1 MKKIFNLII
10 LTGLVSVS
18 CEGPTAPWNSVESGH
33 ESLTKQLLVSSG
45 EWTTEVK
52 SVYVPGEGITLTGDE
67 KLAVYYNAWSESVE
81 DQAAK
86 GFTKNEIVMAEPS
99 DGDSYAFT
107 HDELAEAE
115 KYNYYFV
122 MPYRQLQTV
131 ATHGGI
137 SKACWNL
144 RAVQYPSATS
154 YDPTFDYLIGKP
166 AENVGKSETVEVSA
180 FKRIVA
186 PFKLTVNDPSGLLDG
201 EKIHTVTVDF
211 PDGDYVAGKVYIDFN
226 QDYDKTGIAAKYSS
240 YSGTALTAVYPE
252 GLSPVAGAYDVWYVA
267 LPASFQAG
275 QKVSVTVTG
284 ETKTVTCSASLPSAV
299 GLVADKFNSL
309 SFGLSETKEDYESTQ
324 SLHFDFSGLT
334 SVNSTDFSASDGKA
348 YSFTNNGCL
357 HYGTSKAPITS
368 GLKIKPGNKLT
379 LPEVEG
385 KAISGVR
392 VYTHEESWSSSSSK
406 ATLTASAGSVNTSAL
421 YDPQT
426 AGGFPQGYVDLI
438 FSEPQSGA
446 VDLTVAFS
454 DNATSHNAVLTS
466 VSLYLVEDKVE
477 QPDVINDYYEAYQQG
492 KTLTFGDLTISNKTH
507 TDASLI
513 DADGLTYDMMKVGGV
528 YFINPSSD
536 YVTLQGNNSTYTVAD
551 GAELILIGRYAG
563 NQPKIIAKELRA
575 NKNDFSMINVD
586 FKTSA
591 TNELICKSSDTETS
605 SAVRFIDCMISSSAT
620 SFKYL
625 IRDYYQSKSA
635 QSAPFTEMV
644 FDNCIIDVTK
654 MTTAFYY
661 ASPSAVSV
669 PQSLSITDNVIYS
682 TSTLTSQYLMN
693 ATSLATLSVIV
704 SGNTI
709 VNFYPGSGLIRVP
722 TLASLE
728 VLSNVF
734 YCSGQDS
741 SSSPAVTRLDA
752 APSGAFTVSDN
763 IMSAVEC
770 NNKSWRTWTYKSENI
785 APTTDTNNT
794 AMTTSPFTSAIDAS
808 KGYFPISNGSAGASY
823 SDKPYFKIK

>member
-1 MKKIFNLII
+1 MKKIFNLIL

-18 CEGPTAPWNSVESGH
+18 CEGPTAPGNSVESGH

-226 QDYDKTGIAAKYSS
+226 QDYDKTGIAAKYNS

-368 GLKIKPGNKLT
+368 GLKIKPGNKLA

-454 DNATSHNAVLTS
+454 DNATSHSAVLTS

-551 GAELILIGRYAG
+551 GAELILIGRHAD

>member
-18 CEGPTAPWNSVESGH
+18 CEGPTAPGNSVESGH

-131 ATHGGI
+131 ATHDGI

-144 RAVQYPSATS
+144 RTVQYPSATS

-201 EKIHTVTVDF
+201 EKIHAVTVDF
-211 PDGDYVAGKVYIDFN
+211 PEGDYVAGKVYIDFD
-226 QDYDKTGIAAKYSS
+226 QDYDETGIAAKYNA

-267 LPASFQAG
+267 LPASFEAG
-275 QKVSVTVTG
+275 QKVLVTVTG

-309 SFGLSETKEDYESTQ
+309 AFGLSETKEDYKSTQ

-454 DNATSHNAVLTS
+454 DNATSHSAVLTS

-492 KTLTFGDLTISNKTH
+492 KTLTFGDLTISNTIHK
-507 TDASLI
+507 DASLI
-513 DADGLTYDMMKVGGV
+513 DAAELTYDKMKDGGV

-605 SAVRFIDCMISSSAT
+605 SAVRFIDCMISSGAT

-625 IRDYYQSKSA
+625 IRDYYQGKSA

-741 SSSPAVTRLDA
+741 SSSPAVTRLDT

-808 KGYFPISNGSAGASY
+808 KGYFPISNGTAGASY

>member
-18 CEGPTAPWNSVESGH
+18 CEGPTAPGNSVESGH

-86 GFTKNEIVMAEPS
+86 GFTKKNEIVMAEPS

-107 HDELAEAE
+107 HDKLAEAE

-131 ATHGGI
+131 ATHDGI

-144 RAVQYPSATS
+144 RTVQYPSATS

-334 SVNSTDFSASDGKA
+334 SVKSTDFSASDGKA

-454 DNATSHNAVLTS
+454 DNASHSAVLTS

-477 QPDVINDYYEAYQQG
+477 QPDVINDYYTAYTQG
-492 KTLTFGDLTISNKTH
+492 KTLVFGDISINNETHNK
-507 TDASLI
+507 AECI
-513 DADGLTYDMMKVGGV
+513 AAADLTYDMMSRGGV
-528 YFINPSSD
+528 YFIESSDD
-536 YVTLQGNNSTYTVAD
+536 YVTLEGSKSPYSVAND
-551 GAELILIGRYAG
+551 AELILIGRYAD

-591 TNELICKSSDTETS
+591 TNELICKSSGTVTS
-605 SAVRFIDCMISSSAT
+605 SAVRFIDCQIRSSGAL
-620 SFKYL
+620 KYV
-625 IRDYYQSKSA
+625 IRDYQGESE
-635 QSAPFTEMV
+635 SAPFTEMV

-654 MTTAFYY
+654 MTSAFYY

-682 TSTLTSQYLMN
+682 SNTLTSQYLLN
-693 ATSLATLSVIV
+693 GTSLSTLAVVV

-709 VNFYPGSGLIRVP
+709 ANIYPGSGLIRVP

-728 VLSNVF
+728 VLQNVF
-734 YCSGQDS
+734 YAAGQS
-741 SSSPAVTRLDA
+741 NASSSPAVTRLDT

-763 IMSAVEC
+763 IMSAVGC
-770 NNKSWRTWTYKSENI
+770 NKSWRTYRSGNVAPGTDSGNNI
-785 APTTDTNNT
+785 TTE
-794 AMTTSPFTSAIDAS
+794 SPFSTMDST
-808 KGYFPISNGSAGASY
+808 KEGYFPVNGYTAGASY

>member
-18 CEGPTAPWNSVESGH
+18 CEGPTAPGNSVESGH

-67 KLAVYYNAWSESVE
+67 KLAVYYNAWSESV
-81 DQAAK
+81 AK

-107 HDELAEAE
+107 HDEIAEAE

-131 ATHGGI
+131 ATHDRI

-144 RAVQYPSATS
+144 RTVQYPSATS

-201 EKIHTVTVDF
+201 EKIHAVTVDF
-211 PDGDYVAGKVYIDFN
+211 PEGDYVAGKVYIDFD
-226 QDYDKTGIAAKYSS
+226 QDYDETGIAAKYNA

-267 LPASFQAG
+267 LPASFEAG
-275 QKVSVTVTG
+275 QKVLVTVTG

-309 SFGLSETKEDYESTQ
+309 AFGLSETKEDYKSTQ

-426 AGGFPQGYVDLI
+426 EGGFPQGYVDLI

-454 DNATSHNAVLTS
+454 DNATTHSAVLTS

-477 QPDVINDYYEAYQQG
+477 QPDVINDYYTAYTQG

-507 TDASLI
+507 KSAFLI

-536 YVTLQGNNSTYTVAD
+536 YVTLQGNNLTYTVAD

-591 TNELICKSSDTETS
+591 TNELICKSSGTETS
-605 SAVRFIDCMISSSAT
+605 SAVRFIDCQIRSSGAL
-620 SFKYL
+620 KYV
-625 IRDYYQSKSA
+625 IRDYYQGESA
-635 QSAPFTEMV
+635 PAAPFTEMV

-682 TSTLTSQYLMN
+682 TSTLTSQSLMN

-741 SSSPAVTRLDA
+741 ISSPAVTRLDT

-763 IMSAVEC
+763 IMSAVGC
-770 NNKSWRTWTYKSENI
+770 NKSWRTYRSENVS
-785 APTTDTNNT
+785 PETDSGNDG
-794 AMTTSPFTSAIDAS
+794 MTGSPFTSEMNTSI
-808 KGYFPISNGSAGASY
+808 GYFPVNGYTAGASY
-823 SDKPYFKIK
+823 SDKPYFKIQ

>member
-18 CEGPTAPWNSVESGH
+18 CEGPTAPGNSVESGH

-131 ATHGGI
+131 ATHDGI

-144 RAVQYPSATS
+144 RTVQYPSATS

-201 EKIHTVTVDF
+201 EKIHAVTVDF
-211 PDGDYVAGKVYIDFN
+211 PEGDYVAGKVYIDFD
-226 QDYDKTGIAAKYSS
+226 QDYDETGIAAKYNA

-267 LPASFQAG
+267 LPASFEAG
-275 QKVSVTVTG
+275 QKVLVTVTG

-309 SFGLSETKEDYESTQ
+309 AFGLSETKEDYKSTQ

-454 DNATSHNAVLTS
+454 DNATSHSAVLTS

-492 KTLTFGDLTISNKTH
+492 KTLTFGDLTISNTIHK
-507 TDASLI
+507 DASLI
-513 DADGLTYDMMKVGGV
+513 DAAELTYDKMKDGGV

-605 SAVRFIDCMISSSAT
+605 SAVRFIDCMISSGAT

-625 IRDYYQSKSA
+625 IRDYYQGKSA

-741 SSSPAVTRLDA
+741 SSSPAVTRLDT

-808 KGYFPISNGSAGASY
+808 KGYFPISSGTAGASY

>member
-1 MKKIFNLII
+1 MKKIFNLIL

-18 CEGPTAPWNSVESGH
+18 CEGPTAPGNSVESGH

-45 EWTTEVK
+45 EWSTEVK

-67 KLAVYYNAWSESVE
+67 KLAVYYNAWSESV
-81 DQAAK
+81 AK

-99 DGDSYAFT
+99 VDDSYAFT
-107 HDELAEAE
+107 HNELAGAE

-211 PDGDYVAGKVYIDFN
+211 PYGDYVAGKVYIDFN
-226 QDYDKTGIAAKYSS
+226 QAYDKTGIAAKYRA

-309 SFGLSETKEDYESTQ
+309 SFGLSETKEDYASTQ

-426 AGGFPQGYVDLI
+426 AGGFLAQFPLGGLQLI
-438 FSEPQSGA
+438 FGVLIQLSRRQFQQQTLDGI
-446 VDLTVAFS
+446 
-454 DNATSHNAVLTS
+454 AVLAHQRYGT
-466 VSLYLVEDKVE
+466 V
-477 QPDVINDYYEAYQQG
+477 
-492 KTLTFGDLTISNKTH
+492 LTQSQHSH
-507 TDASLI
+507 TTGMI
-513 DADGLTYDMMKVGGV
+513 DNL
-528 YFINPSSD
+528 PSSQ
-536 YVTLQGNNSTYTVAD
+536 LA
-551 GAELILIGRYAG
+551 IG
-563 NQPKIIAKELRA
+563 
-575 NKNDFSMINVD
+575 
-586 FKTSA
+586 
-591 TNELICKSSDTETS
+591 
-605 SAVRFIDCMISSSAT
+605 
-620 SFKYL
+620 
-625 IRDYYQSKSA
+625 
-635 QSAPFTEMV
+635 
-644 FDNCIIDVTK
+644 
-654 MTTAFYY
+654 
-661 ASPSAVSV
+661 
-669 PQSLSITDNVIYS
+669 
-682 TSTLTSQYLMN
+682 
-693 ATSLATLSVIV
+693 
-704 SGNTI
+704 
-709 VNFYPGSGLIRVP
+709 
-722 TLASLE
+722 
-728 VLSNVF
+728 
-734 YCSGQDS
+734 
-741 SSSPAVTRLDA
+741 
-752 APSGAFTVSDN
+752 
-763 IMSAVEC
+763 
-770 NNKSWRTWTYKSENI
+770 
-785 APTTDTNNT
+785 
-794 AMTTSPFTSAIDAS
+794 
-808 KGYFPISNGSAGASY
+808 
-823 SDKPYFKIK
+823 

>member
-18 CEGPTAPWNSVESGH
+18 CEGPTAPGNSVESGH

-107 HDELAEAE
+107 HDEIAEAE

-131 ATHGGI
+131 ATHDRI

-144 RAVQYPSATS
+144 RTVQYPSATS

-252 GLSPVAGAYDVWYVA
+252 GLSSVAGAYDVWYVA

-454 DNATSHNAVLTS
+454 DNATSHSAVLTS

-591 TNELICKSSDTETS
+591 TNELICKSSGTETS
-605 SAVRFIDCMISSSAT
+605 SAVRFIDCQIRSSGAL
-620 SFKYL
+620 KYV
-625 IRDYYQSKSA
+625 IRDYQGDNKDNKA
-635 QSAPFTEMV
+635 APFTKIV
-644 FDNCIIDVTK
+644 FDNCVIDLSE
-654 MTTAFYY
+654 MTTSLYY
-661 ASPSAVSV
+661 ANPESVSV

-682 TSTLTSQYLMN
+682 TSTLTSQSLMN

-823 SDKPYFKIK
+823 SDKPYFKIQ

>member
-18 CEGPTAPWNSVESGH
+18 CEGPTAPGNSVESGH

-131 ATHGGI
+131 ATHDGI

-144 RAVQYPSATS
+144 RTVQYPSATS

-201 EKIHTVTVDF
+201 EKIHAVTVDF
-211 PDGDYVAGKVYIDFN
+211 PEGDYVAGKVYIDFD
-226 QDYDKTGIAAKYSS
+226 QDYDETGIAAKYNA

-406 ATLTASAGSVNTSAL
+406 ATLTASAGTVNTSAL

-454 DNATSHNAVLTS
+454 DNASHNAVLTS

-477 QPDVINDYYEAYQQG
+477 QPDVINDYYTAYTQG
-492 KTLTFGDLTISNKTH
+492 KTLVFGDISINNETH
-507 TDASLI
+507 KEAECI
-513 DADGLTYDMMKVGGV
+513 AAADLTYDMMSRGGV
-528 YFINPSSD
+528 YFIESSDD
-536 YVTLQGNNSTYTVAD
+536 YVTLEGSKSTYSVAND
-551 GAELILIGRYAG
+551 AELILIGRYAD
-563 NQPKIIAKELRA
+563 NQPKIQVEELRA
-575 NKNDFSMINVD
+575 NAEDLTVINVN
-586 FKTSA
+586 FRSSA
-591 TNELICKSSDTETS
+591 TNQMICKSTGTETS
-605 SAVRFIDCMISSSAT
+605 STVSFFDCMISSSAT

-625 IRDYYQSKSA
+625 IRDYQGESE
-635 QSAPFTEMV
+635 SAPFTEMV

-654 MTTAFYY
+654 MTIAFYY
-661 ASPSAVSV
+661 ASPSTVSV

-682 TSTLTSQYLMN
+682 SNTLTNQYLLNGTSLSTL
-693 ATSLATLSVIV
+693 AVVV

-709 VNFYPGSGLIRVP
+709 ANIYPGSGLIRVS

-728 VLSNVF
+728 VLQNVF
-734 YCSGQDS
+734 YAAGQS
-741 SSSPAVTRLDA
+741 NASSSPAVTRLDT

-763 IMSAVEC
+763 IMSAVGC
-770 NNKSWRTWTYKSENI
+770 NKSWRTYRSGNVEPGTDSGNNI
-785 APTTDTNNT
+785 TTE
-794 AMTTSPFTSAIDAS
+794 SPFSTMDST
-808 KGYFPISNGSAGASY
+808 KEGYFPVNGYTAGASY

>member
-1 MKKIFNLII
+1 MKKIFNLVI

-18 CEGPTAPWNSVESGH
+18 CEGPTAPGNSVESGH

-86 GFTKNEIVMAEPS
+86 GFTKKNEIVMAEPS

-107 HDELAEAE
+107 HAALAEAE

-131 ATHGGI
+131 ATHDGI

-144 RAVQYPSATS
+144 RTVQYPSATS

-201 EKIHTVTVDF
+201 EKIHAVTVDF
-211 PDGDYVAGKVYIDFN
+211 PEGDYVAGKVYIDFD
-226 QDYDKTGIAAKYSS
+226 QDYDETGIAAKYNA

-334 SVNSTDFSASDGKA
+334 SVKSTDFSASDGKV

-406 ATLTASAGSVNTSAL
+406 ATLTASAGTVNTSAL

-477 QPDVINDYYEAYQQG
+477 QPDVINDYYTAYTQG

-513 DADGLTYDMMKVGGV
+513 DAAGLTYDMMKDGGV

-551 GAELILIGRYAG
+551 GAELILIGRYAD
-563 NQPKIIAKELRA
+563 NQPKIQVKELRA
-575 NKNDFSMINVD
+575 NAEDLTVINVN
-586 FKTSA
+586 FRSSA
-591 TNELICKSSDTETS
+591 TNQMICKSTGTETS
-605 SAVRFIDCMISSSAT
+605 STVSFFDCMISSSAT

-625 IRDYYQSKSA
+625 IRDYQGESA
-635 QSAPFTEMV
+635 SAPFTEMV

-682 TSTLTSQYLMN
+682 SNTLTSQYLLN
-693 ATSLATLSVIV
+693 GTSLSTLAVVV

-709 VNFYPGSGLIRVP
+709 VNFYPGSGLICVP

-741 SSSPAVTRLDA
+741 ISSPAVTRLDT

-763 IMSAVEC
+763 IMSAVGC
-770 NNKSWRTWTYKSENI
+770 NKSWRTYRFNNI

-808 KGYFPISNGSAGASY
+808 KGYFPISSGTAGASY

>member
-1 MKKIFNLII
+1 MKKIFNLIL

-18 CEGPTAPWNSVESGH
+18 CEGPTAPGNSVESGH

-348 YSFTNNGCL
+348 YSFTNSGCL

-454 DNATSHNAVLTS
+454 DNATSHSAVLTS

-513 DADGLTYDMMKVGGV
+513 DADGLTYDLMKDGGV

-591 TNELICKSSDTETS
+591 TNELICKSSGTVTS
-605 SAVRFIDCMISSSAT
+605 SAVRFIDCQIRSSGAL
-620 SFKYL
+620 KYV
-625 IRDYYQSKSA
+625 IRDYQGASA
-635 QSAPFTEMV
+635 SFTKIV
-644 FDNCIIDVTK
+644 FDNCVIDLSE
-654 MTTAFYY
+654 MTTSLYY
-661 ASPSAVSV
+661 ANPESVSV

-682 TSTLTSQYLMN
+682 TSTMTSQYLMN

-741 SSSPAVTRLDA
+741 SSSPAVTRLDT

-770 NNKSWRTWTYKSENI
+770 KKSWTTHKSGNVAPGTDSGNNI
-785 APTTDTNNT
+785 TTE
-794 AMTTSPFTSAIDAS
+794 SPFSTMDST
-808 KGYFPISNGSAGASY
+808 KEGYFPVNGYTAGASY

>member
-18 CEGPTAPWNSVESGH
+18 CEGPTAPGNSVESGH

-81 DQAAK
+81 DQAAE

-131 ATHGGI
+131 ATHDGI

-144 RAVQYPSATS
+144 RTVQYPSATS

-211 PDGDYVAGKVYIDFN
+211 PGGDYVAGKVYIDFN
-226 QDYDKTGIAAKYSS
+226 QDYDKTGIAAKYNA

-267 LPASFQAG
+267 LPASFEAG
-275 QKVSVTVTG
+275 QKVLVTVTG

-309 SFGLSETKEDYESTQ
+309 AFGLSETKEDYKSTQ

-334 SVNSTDFSASDGKA
+334 SVKSTDFSASDGKA

-454 DNATSHNAVLTS
+454 DNAPSHSAVLTS

-477 QPDVINDYYEAYQQG
+477 QPDVINDYYTAYTQG
-492 KTLTFGDLTISNKTH
+492 KTLVLGDISINNETHNEAECIAAADLT
-507 TDASLI
+507 
-513 DADGLTYDMMKVGGV
+513 YEMMSHGGV
-528 YFINPSSD
+528 YFIESSDD
-536 YVTLQGNNSTYTVAD
+536 YVTLEGSNSTYSVAND
-551 GAELILIGRYAG
+551 AELILIGRYAD
-563 NQPKIIAKELRA
+563 NQPKIQVKELRA
-575 NKNDFSMINVD
+575 NAEDLTVINVN
-586 FKTSA
+586 FRSSA
-591 TNELICKSSDTETS
+591 TNQMICKSTGTETS
-605 SAVRFIDCMISSSAT
+605 STVSFFDCMISSSAT

-625 IRDYYQSKSA
+625 IRDYQGESA

-682 TSTLTSQYLMN
+682 SNTLTSQYLLN
-693 ATSLATLSVIV
+693 GTSLSTLAVVV

-709 VNFYPGSGLIRVP
+709 ANIYPGSGLIRVP

-728 VLSNVF
+728 VLQNVF
-734 YCSGQDS
+734 YAAGQINA
-741 SSSPAVTRLDA
+741 SSSPAVTRLDSA
-752 APSGAFTVSDN
+752 TVDAFTVSDN
-763 IMSAVEC
+763 VMSAVNC
-770 NNKSWRTWTYKSENI
+770 NNKSWRTYRSNNI

-808 KGYFPISNGSAGASY
+808 KGYFPISSGTAGASY

>member
-86 GFTKNEIVMAEPS
+86 GFTKKNEIVMAEPS

-107 HDELAEAE
+107 HDKLAEAE

-131 ATHGGI
+131 ATHDGI

-144 RAVQYPSATS
+144 RTVQYPSATS

-334 SVNSTDFSASDGKA
+334 SVKSTDFSASDGKA

-454 DNATSHNAVLTS
+454 DNASHSAVLTS

-477 QPDVINDYYEAYQQG
+477 QPDVINDYYTAYTQG
-492 KTLTFGDLTISNKTH
+492 KTLVFGDISINNETHNK
-507 TDASLI
+507 AECI
-513 DADGLTYDMMKVGGV
+513 AAADLTYDMMSRGGV
-528 YFINPSSD
+528 YFIESSDD
-536 YVTLQGNNSTYTVAD
+536 YVTLEGSKSPYSVAND
-551 GAELILIGRYAG
+551 AELILIGRYAD

-591 TNELICKSSDTETS
+591 TNELICKSSGTVTS
-605 SAVRFIDCMISSSAT
+605 SAVRFIDCQIRSSGAL
-620 SFKYL
+620 KYV
-625 IRDYYQSKSA
+625 IRDYQGESE
-635 QSAPFTEMV
+635 SAPFTEMV

-654 MTTAFYY
+654 MTSAFYY

-682 TSTLTSQYLMN
+682 SNTLTSQYLLN
-693 ATSLATLSVIV
+693 GTSLSTLAVVV

-709 VNFYPGSGLIRVP
+709 ANIYPGSGLIRVP

-728 VLSNVF
+728 VLQNVF
-734 YCSGQDS
+734 YAAGQS
-741 SSSPAVTRLDA
+741 NASSSPAVTRLDT

-763 IMSAVEC
+763 IMSAVGC
-770 NNKSWRTWTYKSENI
+770 NKSWRTYRSGNVAPGTDSGNNI
-785 APTTDTNNT
+785 TTE
-794 AMTTSPFTSAIDAS
+794 SPFSTMDST
-808 KGYFPISNGSAGASY
+808 KEGYFPVNGYTAGASY